1 MLPAKHPRLA
11 ALIAGLAMFAVPAQT
26 QACWL
31 FGHHHRTT
39 FYAPL
44 AVAAPACH
52 TCAPQTVGFAPQV
65 AFRPLFTT
73 TPVTA
78 FRPVTT
84 VDPCTSCPTTAMHP
98 TTAFMQ
104 RTVMLPYTTFRPV
117 MQTSFFAPRPAFA
130 AAIAPAACPGGMCGS
145 AATTTFYQPSG
156 VAPVISAPAPV
167 ISQPG
172 CCGNTAPPVTYGTP
186 MSSTT
191 SAPSLGMAPLYA
203 SPNTIAP
210 RTFNNTSDSPSDV
223 KNNTIQPALKPIPMP
238 DGQIEGTKD
247 DSTSLPR
254 LLDPQNHTT
263 ATTPAR
269 SYIPV
274 ALNYGKSSS
283 GTARPSTRLDDS
295 GWEAAR

>member
-1 MLPAKHPRLA
+1 MRPATHPRLS
-11 ALIAGLAMFAVPAQT
+11 ALVAGLAMLAVPAQS

-44 AVAAPACH
+44 AAAAPACH
-52 TCAPQTVGFAPQV
+52 TCAPQTVSYAPQV
-65 AFRPLFTT
+65 AYRPLFTT

-78 FRPVTT
+78 LRPVTT
-84 VDPCTSCPTTAMHP
+84 ADPCTGCPTTVMQPA
-98 TTAFMQ
+98 TAYMQ
-104 RTVMLPYTTFRPV
+104 RTVMMPYTTYRPV

-130 AAIAPAACPGGMCGS
+130 APVAPACPTGLCG
-145 AATTTFYQPSG
+145 APATTTYYQPSA
-156 VAPVISAPAPV
+156 VAPAMTPPPV

-172 CCGNTAPPVTYGTP
+172 CCGGTAAPVTYGTP

-191 SAPSLGMAPLYA
+191 SAPSLGVAPLY
-203 SPNTIAP
+203 SSQSTVAP
-210 RTFNNTSDSPSDV
+210 RTFNHTSGSPSDV
-223 KNNTIQPALKPIPMP
+223 KNNTTQPALKPIPMP
-238 DGQIEGTKD
+238 EGQIDGTKD
-247 DSTSLPR
+247 DSTALPR

-269 SYIPV
+269 PYIPV
-274 ALNYGKSSS
+274 ALKDSNAGR
-283 GTARPSTRLDDS
+283 AVRSTGRLDDS